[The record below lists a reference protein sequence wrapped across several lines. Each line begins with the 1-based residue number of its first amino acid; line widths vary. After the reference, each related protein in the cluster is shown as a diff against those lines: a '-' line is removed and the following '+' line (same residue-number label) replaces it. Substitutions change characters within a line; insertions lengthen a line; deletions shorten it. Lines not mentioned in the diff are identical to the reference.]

1 METLNTVEGLNSE
14 LLTALSKSENFL
26 VDLGLKQFGDGP
38 NPNIAD
44 KDGLVTYINASTNPP
59 PPKLIETQK
68 KVSAVL
74 EGLTG
79 IMVAA
84 VLKMANG
91 DSKKKHDPALWNT
104 VFEKGLQPFFAPYS
118 SSKEEYRN
126 NVVGVDVATNFINFL
141 LNAVVA
147 EGPAL
152 AGLTRF
158 LRSQGDS
165 IRVQASKEVEG
176 YEYAIVSIIHEIF
189 QQSEDDWVYIP
200 KIKLYF
206 TSFSRENY
214 NITTSC
220 GSYDHFAMNFDL
232 IASTAAFQIN
242 TWENNKNFRDSLDKF
257 IDRYTKAKIDD
268 SENYLDTIFES
279 QPKAASVA

>member
-1 METLNTVEGLNSE
+1 METLNTVEGLNAE
-14 LLTALSKSENFL
+14 LLAALGKSENFL
-26 VDLGLKQFGDGP
+26 VDLGLKQLGDGP

-79 IMVAA
+79 IIVAA
-84 VLKMANG
+84 VLKIANG
-91 DSKKKHDPALWNT
+91 DDKKKHDPALWNT
-104 VFEKGLQPFFAPYS
+104 VFERAVQPFFGPYS
-118 SSKEEYRN
+118 NSKEQYRN
-126 NVVGVDVATNFINFL
+126 DVVGVDVATNFINFL
-141 LNAVVA
+141 LSAVVA

-158 LRSQGDS
+158 LSNQGQS
-165 IRVQASKEVEG
+165 IRVQASKEVER

-189 QQSEDDWVYIP
+189 QQGQDDWVYIP

-206 TSFSRENY
+206 TSFTRENY

-232 IASTAAFQIN
+232 IAITAAFQIN
-242 TWENNKNFRDSLDKF
+242 TWESNKNFRDTLDRF
-257 IDRYTKAKIDD
+257 IDKYTKAKIDD

-279 QPKAASVA
+279 EPKAAIA